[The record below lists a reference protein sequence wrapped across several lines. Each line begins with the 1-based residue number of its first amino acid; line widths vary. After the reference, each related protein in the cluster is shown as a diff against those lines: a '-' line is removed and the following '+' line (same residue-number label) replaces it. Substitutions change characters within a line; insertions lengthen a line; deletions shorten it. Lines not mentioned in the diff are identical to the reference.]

1 MNLVAR
7 PFNVRSY
14 ARPGFSPRRN
24 LPETPIREAAPGDR
38 VDPCSRCGRTLLDL
52 RRDASRDALRGS
64 ALLCNV
70 PGCPLVQRVMGFP
83 EAPRLPG
90 RELHGPS
97 PPAVFV
103 GRHGYP
109 EVTVGPLLPATPE
122 TSPGITDS
130 PADWARSLDIA
141 TILGLRA
148 RLYRSKSPARVDRP
162 LGTRALEA
170 SQELAL
176 SAKPVET
183 EVTLAKPPRLTTEP
197 KVDSYAAPMGPSV
210 DVIDARIVS
219 HPSVPRKVDA
229 IVSDVHV
236 DASTGA
242 NEMYDSGISPYHIQ
256 RLLSVGLLGES
267 QRRKLVPTRW
277 SITATDDI
285 IGKRLIDEV
294 KELGVLD
301 APQVFSADL
310 FGNYFHVL
318 LMPRVWSFEMVE
330 AWQEGGSWMVGHDW
344 EPYAGRTK
352 YVEQVAGAYYAAR
365 LSVLEHLVRVKRQAS
380 VFVYREITDEYWA
393 PLGVWVIREAVRT
406 AMEGRGLAFGDLA
419 SAMRHIVRRSRTDE
433 WTRVAV
439 LPREARAQT
448 TLKDFL
454 SDA

>member
-1 MNLVAR
+1 M
-7 PFNVRSY
+7 
-14 ARPGFSPRRN
+14 
-24 LPETPIREAAPGDR
+24 E
-38 VDPCSRCGRTLLDL
+38 PCTRCGRTLLDL
-52 RRDASRDALRGS
+52 RQDASRDAMRGS
-64 ALLCNV
+64 ALLCPV
-70 PGCPLVQRVMGFP
+70 PACPLVQRVMGFP
-83 EAPRLPG
+83 EAPRVSG

-122 TSPGITDS
+122 SSPGIGDS
-130 PADWARSLDIA
+130 PADWARDLDIA
-141 TILGLRA
+141 TILALRS

-162 LGTRALEA
+162 LGTRALDA
-170 SQELAL
+170 SRELAL
-176 SAKPVET
+176 SSKPVET
-183 EVTLAKPPRLTTEP
+183 EVTLAKPPRLLAEP

-210 DVIDARIVS
+210 DVIDARVLS

-229 IVSDVHV
+229 VVSDVHV

-267 QRRKLVPTRW
+267 SRRKLVPTRW

-285 IGKRLIDEV
+285 LGKRLIEEA
-294 KELGVLD
+294 KEHAVLD
-301 APQVFSADL
+301 APLVFAGEL
-310 FGNYFHVL
+310 FGNHFHIL

-330 AWQEGGSWMVGHDW
+330 AWQESGSWMLGQDW

-365 LSVLEHLVRVKRQAS
+365 LSVLEHLVRVRRQAS
-380 VFVYREITDEYWA
+380 AFVYREITDEYWA

-406 AMEGRGLAFGDLA
+406 AMERRPLVFGDVA
-419 SAMRHIVRRSRTDE
+419 SALRHVARRARTQE
-433 WTRVAV
+433 WLKIAV

-454 SDA
+454 SGP